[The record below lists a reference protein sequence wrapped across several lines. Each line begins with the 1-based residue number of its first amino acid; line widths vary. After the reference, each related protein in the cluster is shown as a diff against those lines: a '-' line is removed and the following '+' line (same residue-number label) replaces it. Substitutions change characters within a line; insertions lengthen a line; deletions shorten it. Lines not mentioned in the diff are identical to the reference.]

1 MVGGLIPIPLSLAT
15 TGGLELSRSVG
26 LAFAV
31 AASTLCPLLVLGIW
45 WRGLTA
51 SGAACGLVVGGVV
64 SGTAVTVAVAGG
76 IDDDVLGGWPAV
88 MIGYPAAVTVPLAFV
103 TMIVVSR
110 ARHAPRRRP
119 TSRRSS
125 RACTCRNGSAWASS
139 GSRAAESPARP
150 FVVTRST
157 AHRTA
162 HGFHRVNAR
171 KQWVCDPHLI

>member
-1 MVGGLIPIPLSLAT
+1 MGGLIPIPLSLAA
-15 TGGLELSRSVG
+15 TGELDLSRSVG

-51 SGAACGLVVGGVV
+51 VGRRLLDWWSAGVL

-103 TMIVVSR
+103 TMI
-110 ARHAPRRRP
+110 AGQPLDAPPRLP

-125 RACTCRNGSAWASS
+125 PACTCPSGWGWASS
-139 GSRAAESPARP
+139 GCP
-150 FVVTRST
+150 
-157 AHRTA
+157 
-162 HGFHRVNAR
+162 GG
-171 KQWVCDPHLI
+171 